1 MYRVYVLKQRKG
13 GSEVL
18 TDTRTQTHSFA
29 VAKAAFGELFQ
40 RDFDHRH
47 LLLMSKDNQKL
58 YVYHYQS
65 QQGDEKFI
73 ELGAELHG

>member
-18 TDTRTQTHSFA
+18 ADTRTQTHSFA
-29 VAKAAFGELFQ
+29 VAKAAFAELFQ

-58 YVYHYQS
+58 YVYRYQS
-65 QQGDEKFI
+65 QQGDENFI

>member
-29 VAKAAFGELFQ
+29 VAQAAFWELYQ

-47 LLLMSKDNQKL
+47 LLLMSKDNQQL
-58 YVYHYQS
+58 YVYRYQS
-65 QQGDEKFI
+65 QIGDENFM

>member
-18 TDTRTQTHSFA
+18 TDTRTQTHNFA
-29 VAKAAFGELFQ
+29 VAQAAFWELYQ

-58 YVYHYQS
+58 YVYRYQS
-65 QQGDEKFI
+65 QIGDENFM

>member
-18 TDTRTQTHSFA
+18 TDTRTQTQSFA
-29 VAKAAFGELFQ
+29 VAQAAFWELYQ

-58 YVYHYQS
+58 YVYRYQS
-65 QQGDEKFI
+65 QIGDENFM

>member
-29 VAKAAFGELFQ
+29 VAQAAFWELYQ

-58 YVYHYQS
+58 YVYRYQS
-65 QQGDEKFI
+65 QIGDENFM